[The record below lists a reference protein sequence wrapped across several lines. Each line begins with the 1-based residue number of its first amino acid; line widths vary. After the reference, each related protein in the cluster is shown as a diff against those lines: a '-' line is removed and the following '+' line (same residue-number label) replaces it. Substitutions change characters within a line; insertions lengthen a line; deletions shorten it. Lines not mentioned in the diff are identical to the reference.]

1 MPAIERTYN
10 VGKSRDDRAIAGL
23 SMGGAEAVFTAL
35 NHLDK
40 FAWIGSFSG
49 AFLMW
54 RGTADAGST
63 AGRGATPATPATSN
77 AMFDRTFPALTSK
90 ANSSIRLFWITC
102 GTADSLVGVNR
113 QFKDWLRS
121 KNVRFTEEEAPD
133 IGHVWPYWRR
143 NLTEFA
149 QKVFQR

>member
-1 MPAIERTYN
+1 
-10 VGKSRDDRAIAGL
+10 
-23 SMGGAEAVFTAL
+23 
-35 NHLDK
+35 
-40 FAWIGSFSG
+40 
-49 AFLMW
+49 MW
-54 RGTADAGST
+54 RSGADAGGT
-63 AGRGATPATPATSN
+63 AGRGAAPANSDAV
-77 AMFDRTFPALTSK
+77 FEKTFPSLTSK
-90 ANSSIRLFWITC
+90 ANASIRMLWITC

-121 KNVRFTEEEAPD
+121 KNIRFTEEEAPD